1 MNRQTVSTL
10 ATVFLTM
17 SLYPDIQKKA
27 QAELAAVV
35 GPNRLPDFDDRD
47 ALVYVSAIV
56 KETLRWFNVAP
67 LGISHRT
74 MEDDEFRGYFIPAG
88 TLITPNIWL
97 VVLYRRFT

>member
-1 MNRQTVSTL
+1 M
-10 ATVFLTM
+10 
-17 SLYPDIQKKA
+17 
-27 QAELAAVV
+27 V

>member
-1 MNRQTVSTL
+1 
-10 ATVFLTM
+10 M

-97 VVLYRRFT
+97 VVLYRHFT